1 MHLVVKPYEAS
12 SEAGEGFVRID
23 FGIGAG
29 IVTDTCGGCISFTD
43 SGALFTGCG
52 CCCGIEADSGPAD
65 DGGVCRYCA
74 VRGSLLE
81 MDTVGTEG
89 ISTGEKSTEGVCELG
104 PLHWEKQGTRLYQ
117 SPALGNPTLHRSC
130 EQHRKISPFRSHLL
144 SQSSWVSWFRDHH
157 QWILGLQVRN

>member
-29 IVTDTCGGCISFTD
+29 KGTDTCGGCVSFTD
-43 SGALFTGCG
+43 SGALFTGCE

-65 DGGVCRYCA
+65 DGGACRYCA

-89 ISTGEKSTEGVCELG
+89 INTGEKSTEGFCE
-104 PLHWEKQGTRLYQ
+104 
-117 SPALGNPTLHRSC
+117 
-130 EQHRKISPFRSHLL
+130 FRSSPLGEAGD
-144 SQSSWVSWFRDHH
+144 SIISESSAGESNASS
-157 QWILGLQVRN
+157 IM